1 MTVGYHIHIVFLA
14 LICCRGLSIWNLVTQ
29 FKGDVRDVYWAYNF
43 ENRVKKPV
51 VVSKILEK
59 YGR

>member
-29 FKGDVRDVYWAYNF
+29 FKGDVRDVLGVQF
-43 ENRVKKPV
+43 RKPR
-51 VVSKILEK
+51 EK
-59 YGR
+59 TSGS